1 MTQSNR
7 LHCFFL
13 SYYVV
18 NTDEV
23 HDYLEVIK
31 RPMDYSTIAHRLE
44 QAEYG
49 SELDQS
55 SMDGVDA
62 DMDPMEVILLNV
74 LCDVDQVHQVR
85 IECIVAVLATT
96 CLLSHQPLSF
106 SFIELLYLQS
116 QRLGILPC
124 WRRST

>member
-1 MTQSNR
+1 M
-7 LHCFFL
+7 
-13 SYYVV
+13 

-31 RPMDYSTIAHRLE
+31 RPMDYSTIAKRLE

-55 SMDGVDA
+55 SNGVDT

-85 IECIVAVLATT
+85 IE
-96 CLLSHQPLSF
+96 
-106 SFIELLYLQS
+106 
-116 QRLGILPC
+116 
-124 WRRST
+124 

>member
-1 MTQSNR
+1 M
-7 LHCFFL
+7 
-13 SYYVV
+13 

-44 QAEYG
+44 QAAYG
-49 SELDQS
+49 SEIDQR
-55 SMDGVDA
+55 SMNEVDA

-85 IECIVAVLATT
+85 IECIFAVLTMT

-106 SFIELLYLQS
+106 YFIELLHLQS
-116 QRLGILPC
+116 QRLSILSC
-124 WRRST
+124 WCRST

>member
-1 MTQSNR
+1 M
-7 LHCFFL
+7 
-13 SYYVV
+13 

-31 RPMDYSTIAHRLE
+31 RPMDYSTIAQRLE

-49 SELDQS
+49 SELDQT
-55 SMDGVDA
+55 SMNGVDA

-85 IECIVAVLATT
+85 IECIFAVLAMT
-96 CLLSHQPLSF
+96 CLLSHQSLSF
-106 SFIELLYLQS
+106 YFIELLYIQS
-116 QRLGILPC
+116 QRLGILSC
-124 WRRST
+124 WRRTT